1 MRTFRFSY
9 PHLMPQARPSS
20 YGLHPAKNAQSTRRM
35 RVSAAVL
42 RLPVEDHVAIK
53 DAASLE
59 SKVMDHLPALIAE
72 FDLNRRY
79 IYCNPAYR
87 VWFGLDPQRLIGQ
100 RFEEVVGEAVYRIA
114 KPHIQQALAGNDA
127 NFEGVFAYS
136 HGPARHVNVHYSP
149 QRNASGRVTGYVS
162 LSIDVSRQRATEQ
175 GLRELTTALE
185 AKVEARTQELHQ
197 TLEALQATVQ
207 SAPDTVLVLDASG
220 NTINANPAAQRLF
233 GLPPE
238 QLIGQPLS
246 AFLPAADVE
255 EFSDFFEESKR
266 ASPAIRSTAPRE
278 SMLRHASGSLI
289 PIEVA
294 IGVSPRLDHFT
305 AFIRDISRRRGLE
318 TELMRVAV
326 DERRHIAQDLHDSLC
341 QEISAV
347 HFGVAAL
354 AQRLKAGRSNEA
366 ETTRKIGLMIEET
379 LDHARHIAHGL
390 GPVMEEG
397 DDLVRALRRLSRTT
411 EDLCKIP
418 CTMLSSG
425 QLADVDRD
433 VGTQLY
439 FITQE
444 ALNNVLRHAHASR
457 IDIELSCEARE
468 VVLRVS
474 DNGLG
479 CHPCGE
485 SSGRGLRFMRYR
497 AAGINGS
504 LRLRNR
510 QAGGTELECRV
521 PLVS

>member
-1 MRTFRFSY
+1 
-9 PHLMPQARPSS
+9 MPKSLVICPPRP
-20 YGLHPAKNAQSTRRM
+20 PPP
-35 RVSAAVL
+35 
-42 RLPVEDHVAIK
+42 RLPAEDALVSNEE
-53 DAASLE
+53 ASLE
-59 SKVMDHLPALIAE
+59 SKVIGQLPALIAG

-79 IYCNPAYR
+79 IYCNAAYR
-87 VWFGLDPQRLIGQ
+87 EWFGLDPQSLIGR
-100 RFEEVVGEAVYRIA
+100 RFEEVVGDAVYQIA
-114 KPHIQQALAGNDA
+114 KPYVQQALAGNDA
-127 NFEGVFAYS
+127 NFEGSFVYN
-136 HGPARHVNVHYSP
+136 HGPTRHVNVHYSP
-149 QRNASGRVTGYVS
+149 QRNDNGQVTGYVS
-162 LSIDVSRQRATEQ
+162 LTVDVSRQRTAEQ
-175 GLRELTTALE
+175 RLRELTAELE

-220 NTINANPAAQRLF
+220 KTINANPAAQRLF

-246 AFLPAADVE
+246 AFLPVADVE
-255 EFSDFFEESKR
+255 EFSEFFEESKR
-266 ASPAIRSTAPRE
+266 ASPAIRSIAPRE

-347 HFGVAAL
+347 HFAVVAL
-354 AQRLKAGRSNEA
+354 AQRLKSGQSTEA
-366 ETTRKIGLMIEET
+366 ETTRKIGLMVEET

-397 DDLVRALRRLSRTT
+397 DDLVRALRRLARTT
-411 EDLCKIP
+411 EDLCKLP
-418 CTMLSSG
+418 CSMQSNG
-425 QLADVDRD
+425 QFSDVDRD

-439 FITQE
+439 FIAQE
-444 ALNNVLRHAHASR
+444 ALNNALRHAHASR
-457 IDIELSCEARE
+457 IDIELSREKNE

-474 DNGLG
+474 DNGSG
-479 CHPCGE
+479 FHPSVE

-497 AAGINGS
+497 AAGVSGS

-510 QAGGTELECRV
+510 QAEGTELECRV